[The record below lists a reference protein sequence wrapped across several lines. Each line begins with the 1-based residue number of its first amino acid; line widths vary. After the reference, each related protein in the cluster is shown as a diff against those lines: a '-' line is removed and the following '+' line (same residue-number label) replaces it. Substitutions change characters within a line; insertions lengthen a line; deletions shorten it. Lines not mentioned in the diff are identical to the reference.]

1 MIDFNRLKV
10 LMKGCIRC
18 FKFHE
23 LNDNIISI
31 ATYENVS
38 NERKFGFR
46 RSSRVVS
53 SRFILHF

>member
-1 MIDFNRLKV
+1 
-10 LMKGCIRC
+10 MKGCIRC